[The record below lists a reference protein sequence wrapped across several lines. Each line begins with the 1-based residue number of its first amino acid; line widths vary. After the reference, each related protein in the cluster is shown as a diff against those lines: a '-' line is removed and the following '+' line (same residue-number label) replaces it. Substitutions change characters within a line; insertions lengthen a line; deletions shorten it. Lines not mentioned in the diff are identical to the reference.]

1 MRIAV
6 FHDLPSGGAKRS
18 IFETLSRLA
27 TRHTFDIYT
36 LSTANHDFCDLR
48 PYAANYYVFEH
59 KPGRLF
65 QSPFGRLNQFQ
76 RMRDLNRLDHLGQQ
90 IARKIDTEGYDMAF
104 VHPSMWLQAP
114 YVLKYLETPSVYYAH
129 EAMRWAYE
137 PEVPRPYYDSTWRK
151 KVDRFDPLVQL
162 YHRKV
167 VEADRLNF
175 QRATHL
181 LTNSKFTAEN
191 VRQIYGREA
200 DVCYLGVDTQLFFPF
215 AQRDKQRYVLSVGE
229 IRPEKGYDFLIKALG
244 HLPTSHRPPLYLIGN
259 ASRPQEVAFLT
270 ALAQEQRVEMHLET
284 MVDFDTLI
292 RRYNEAALVLYAP
305 IREPLGL
312 IALEA
317 MACGTPVVG
326 VNEGGVRETVIDRF
340 TGRLA
345 DRDPPAFATV
355 IMELLQDPDLCKQ
368 YGYQGREYVLK
379 NWCWDRAV
387 AQIEQALIPVAGQPQ
402 TA

>member
-1 MRIAV
+1 
-6 FHDLPSGGAKRS
+6 
-18 IFETLSRLA
+18 
-27 TRHTFDIYT
+27 
-36 LSTANHDFCDLR
+36 
-48 PYAANYYVFEH
+48 
-59 KPGRLF
+59 
-65 QSPFGRLNQFQ
+65 
-76 RMRDLNRLDHLGQQ
+76 
-90 IARKIDTEGYDMAF
+90 
-104 VHPSMWLQAP
+104 
-114 YVLKYLETPSVYYAH
+114 
-129 EAMRWAYE
+129 
-137 PEVPRPYYDSTWRK
+137 
-151 KVDRFDPLVQL
+151 
-162 YHRKV
+162 
-167 VEADRLNF
+167 
-175 QRATHL
+175 
-181 LTNSKFTAEN
+181 
-191 VRQIYGREA
+191 
-200 DVCYLGVDTQLFFPF
+200 
-215 AQRDKQRYVLSVGE
+215 
-229 IRPEKGYDFLIKALG
+229 
-244 HLPTSHRPPLYLIGN
+244 
-259 ASRPQEVAFLT
+259 
-270 ALAQEQRVEMHLET
+270 